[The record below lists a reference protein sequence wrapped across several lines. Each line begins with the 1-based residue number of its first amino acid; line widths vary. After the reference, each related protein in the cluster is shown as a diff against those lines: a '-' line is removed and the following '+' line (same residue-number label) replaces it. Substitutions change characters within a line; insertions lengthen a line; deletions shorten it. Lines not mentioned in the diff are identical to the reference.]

1 MGDKFREL
9 ILYVCRRSEGD
20 ANFGL
25 TKLNKLLWFTDMAA
39 FLSRGASV
47 TGRNYI
53 KLPYGPVPSE
63 YEETIRDMQKKR
75 QLAVRVENFFGYPQ
89 KRLLALV
96 EPNLDAFTADEI
108 ALVDA
113 FIHQYWNYNGSDM
126 SHLSHEHLG
135 WQLADL
141 GEPIPFEV
149 GFVEQPQLTIEERAY
164 AHQLTEL
171 PEYISC
177 HAN

>member
-9 ILYVCRRSEGD
+9 ILYICRRSEGD

-39 FLSRGASV
+39 FLSRGTSV
-47 TGRNYI
+47 TGMQYI
-53 KLPYGPVPSE
+53 KLPYGPVPAE
-63 YEETIRDMQKKR
+63 YEATIRDMERSR
-75 QLAVRVENFFGYPQ
+75 QLAVRVENRYGYPQ

-108 ALVDA
+108 ALVDD
-113 FIHQYWNYNGSDM
+113 FIHRYWNYNGSEM

-135 WQLADL
+135 WQLAEI
-141 GEPIPFEV
+141 GETIPFEV
-149 GFVEQPQLTIEERAY
+149 GFVEQPLLTLEERAY
-164 AHQLTEL
+164 ARELTRL
-171 PEYISC
+171 PEYMSC
-177 HAN
+177 RAN